1 MTMRTSPVLD
11 RFAASVLLVALTSHA
26 AVGLPTAPE
35 AAISAAGVLQ
45 PAESRASGP
54 AAIAVTFAP
63 GEAAAQPVSGRL
75 VIALIAPGSKL
86 PPGTSPHDAPFW
98 DDLQPLFA
106 KEVTGLKPGDTV
118 VLDDTWEHNSIPVSK
133 LAPGQYQAGAR
144 LIATRISSS
153 WKSVAGNWTSPV
165 TSFEIPPAA
174 AAPAAAT
181 VPVKLELSQP
191 TKARQWRQTDGVELF
206 EMKSELLSAA
216 LGREVTLRAGVV
228 LPAGYDPSAQI
239 AGKPRQYA
247 AVYEVPGFGGDHTGA
262 AGVARG
268 RKRAEDK
275 AAAPDTASA
284 PDPARLLAQST
295 FWIVLDPESNN
306 GHALFAD
313 SANNGPRG
321 KALTEELIPALE
333 RKYPLLARPEARL
346 LRGHSSGGWSTL
358 WLALNYPSTFGA
370 AWPSAPDPV
379 DFRRFQAV
387 DIYTQKNMYI
397 VPADDTAPEK
407 AAAERIRAT
416 PGGAAEP
423 AGGRSLIMSYRK
435 AGKGT
440 MSVRQETQGEDILG
454 ADNTSGQQWDSW
466 FAVFGPRNSRGNPAA
481 LFDPVTGTIDRA
493 VAEQYRTYDIGLK
506 LRTDPAKYGPI
517 FRKNIHLIVGDADEF
532 FLNEAVALLK
542 ADLDALW
549 PAEKTPGTGSITIIP
564 GKTHGSVFGTPQA
577 QRIPADMVEHLRATG
592 VLPRP

>member
-1 MTMRTSPVLD
+1 VIDRLSASLLLIALASPAAADVSAPTAAPSSASATGRQAEAGARSPV
-11 RFAASVLLVALTSHA
+11 
-26 AVGLPTAPE
+26 
-35 AAISAAGVLQ
+35 
-45 PAESRASGP
+45 
-54 AAIAVTFAP
+54 AIAVTFAP
-63 GEAAAQPVSGRL
+63 GQDAQQPISGRL
-75 VIALIAPGSKL
+75 VIALIAPGNKL
-86 PPGTSPHDAPFW
+86 PPGTSPDAAPFW

-106 KEVTGLKPGDTV
+106 RDVADFKPGDSVT
-118 VLDDTWEHNSIPVSK
+118 LDATWESNGFSAAT
-133 LAPGQYQAGAR
+133 LGPGRYQAAAR
-144 LIATRISSS
+144 FITNRQSSS
-153 WKSVAGNWTSPV
+153 WKSVPGNWTSPV
-165 TSFEIPPAA
+165 VTFEIPQAGAAPAGAA
-174 AAPAAAT
+174 AAA
-181 VPVKLELSQP
+181 VKLELSQP
-191 TKARQWRQTDGVELF
+191 TKAKTWRQTEGVELF

-216 LGREVTLRAGVV
+216 LGREITLRAGVV
-228 LPAGYDPSAQI
+228 LPAGYDPSVQI

-262 AGVARG
+262 TGVARS
-268 RKRAEDK
+268 RKRTEDK
-275 AAAPDTASA
+275 AA
-284 PDPARLLAQST
+284 DPARILAQNT

-306 GHALFAD
+306 GHTLFAD

-346 LRGHSSGGWSTL
+346 LKGHSSGGWSTL

-387 DIYTQKNMYI
+387 DIYSQKNMFT
-397 VPADDTAPEK
+397 VPADDSGPEK
-407 AAAERIRAT
+407 TAAERIRAT
-416 PGGAAEP
+416 PGGAADP
-423 AGGRSLIMSYRK
+423 VDGRSLIMSYRK

-440 MSVRQETQGEDILG
+440 MSVRQETQGEDMLG

-481 LFDPVTGTIDRA
+481 LFDPATGAIDRA
-493 VAEQYRTYDIGLK
+493 VAEQYRPYDMGLL

-577 QRIPADMVEHLRATG
+577 QRIPADMVEHLCGAG
-592 VLPRP
+592 VLPKP